1 MSQDKAFEQTAIR
14 LLDMAGNA
22 MIEAASYISD
32 IQDDKLKEELKKKF
46 YRVITDVT
54 KLVTV
59 K

>member
-14 LLDMAGNA
+14 LLDTAGNA
-22 MIEAASYISD
+22 MIEAVSYISD
-32 IQDDKLKEELKKKF
+32 IQDEKLKKELKNKF